1 MYTAEEYDHFRGW
14 GHSTYDETVEL
25 AMEAG
30 VEQLVLYHHKPERS
44 DDEVDRRVDE
54 CRAFVARCGGR
65 LEIVAAAEG
74 MTVLV

>member
-1 MYTAEEYDHFRGW
+1 
-14 GHSTYDETVEL
+14 
-25 AMEAG
+25 
-30 VEQLVLYHHKPERS
+30 
-44 DDEVDRRVDE
+44 VDRRVDE